1 VNTEIRIN
9 EPVGAPESAKGS
21 NSLNRRVSLEV
32 RGHLAKR
39 RLKRQDAANALNV
52 SIRTVSDLLGER
64 RPWRIDEV
72 ETVAA
77 WLDISPAE
85 LMFPPNPKRR
95 R

>member
-1 VNTEIRIN
+1 MGTS
-9 EPVGAPESAKGS
+9 EPAKGS
-21 NSLNRRVSLEV
+21 SGLNQTVALEV

-39 RLKRQDAANALNV
+39 RLKRRDLAHALNV
-52 SIRTVSDLLGER
+52 SVRTVSDLLGER

-85 LMFPPNPKRR
+85 LMFPSNPRR
-95 R
+95 RH